1 MLHRLGFVA
10 SVLSEDISTSRT
22 CRLKNATAVRLR
34 ELIEAN
40 LEALDRVVTFLI
52 RERIQLYR
60 ISSGLIPLASHS
72 INKVRWWETYEKDLA
87 RVGARIR
94 QANIRV
100 SMHPGQYTVLNSP
113 HPHIVAA
120 SVDELAYHARL
131 LDALGTDATSKL
143 VLHVGG
149 LYGASEQLAMDRFIA
164 VAERLPEAVLRRL
177 VIENDDRLFDAD
189 EVLSISRRLG
199 VPVVFDWL
207 HHHANPTERPVREV
221 IADVYRTWT
230 ERDGLPKVHLSTQ
243 AADAPA
249 GAHADY
255 VKAGDLLAFLDHAPA
270 QPVDCMLEAKKKDIA
285 LLRLRKELRRHG
297 VVEATLSFA

>member
-60 ISSGLIPLASHS
+60 ISSGLIPLASHR

-87 RVGARIR
+87 RIGARIR

-131 LDALGTDATSKL
+131 LDALGTDGTSKL

-164 VAERLPEAVLRRL
+164 VAERMPEAVLRRL

-199 VPVVFDWL
+199 IPVVFDWL

-255 VKAGDLLAFLDHAPA
+255 VKARDLLAFLDHAPS

-297 VVEATLSFA
+297 IVEATLSFA